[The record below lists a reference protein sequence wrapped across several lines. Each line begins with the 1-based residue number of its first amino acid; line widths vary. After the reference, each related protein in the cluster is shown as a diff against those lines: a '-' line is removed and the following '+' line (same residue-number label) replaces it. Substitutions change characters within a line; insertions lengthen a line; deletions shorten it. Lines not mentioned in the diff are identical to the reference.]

1 MSLKGYER
9 TELIR
14 YRLDEARDSIE
25 DVQLLI
31 DNDRWRAAVNR
42 IYYGMFYSLLALG
55 LAYKFETSKH
65 QQLIGWFNKN
75 FIHEGLIDSKFGK
88 IINKA
93 SNRRTQGDYDSFVV
107 FNKEVILEM
116 FGEMNE
122 FIDEIEKFINRI
134 LTSQDFETDN

>member
-1 MSLKGYER
+1 MSLDGYER

-55 LAYKFETSKH
+55 IAYKFETSKH
-65 QQLIGWFNKN
+65 QQLLGWFNK
-75 FIHEGLIDSKFGK
+75 I
-88 IINKA
+88 
-93 SNRRTQGDYDSFVV
+93 SF
-107 FNKEVILEM
+107 M
-116 FGEMNE
+116 R
-122 FIDEIEKFINRI
+122 D
-134 LTSQDFETDN
+134 